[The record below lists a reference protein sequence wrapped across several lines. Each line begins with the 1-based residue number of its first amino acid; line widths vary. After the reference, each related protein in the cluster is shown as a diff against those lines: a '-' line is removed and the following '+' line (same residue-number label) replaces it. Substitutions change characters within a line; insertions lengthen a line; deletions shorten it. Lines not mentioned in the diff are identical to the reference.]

1 MIYVYISPLHIV
13 TLILISIIF
22 IIDWLTKVLI
32 YIFLVNLMLLPG
44 LLLYKEEA
52 KDKDMRQPQIIK
64 EENRH
69 AKKMLTANE
78 IVLLWTPY
86 IQNSMALSLQE
97 YSKLINEDK
106 TLEPIIN
113 LARDIRENGVHQC
126 RFF

>member
-113 LARDIRENGVHQC
+113 LARDIRENGVQQC